1 MNSYTGR
8 EIIYVQKEID
18 ECKYKAREYD
28 FEDAFFQT
36 LHLFLSG
43 HDLINEGFFISH

>member
-1 MNSYTGR
+1 MNVST
-8 EIIYVQKEID
+8 
-18 ECKYKAREYD
+18 REYD